1 MSDTAIDSNAS
12 VTASVEP
19 FPSMSGKS
27 SAAPSSAPSNGKQ
40 TDVMQPVSRQRM
52 DGYDDTPI
60 AERDYSFLN
69 EGEPQYDFDP
79 NESLDDFVA
88 RTEAA
93 EKDKAEG
100 KDKPQEGAT
109 EAKTEK
115 GTDPTPE
122 TDKAP
127 VEATASPELLE
138 KAAYWDR
145 FSELIDKAPETI
157 IEWAVGKMG
166 ESQKAALLKS
176 LNAAPVVEAAL
187 PDIDSHTYEAQSD
200 LEAAL
205 LPRMQD
211 VKSIPAMRQEIA
223 QLKASIAQTAQ
234 QEVRSLHEPMTY
246 LSVYGEIAMAR
257 MDAIAEAIGF
267 DLPMPDLAAIAEA
280 LKDGRTTHRS
290 AVAKVIGNSY
300 KQKAAEH
307 KQARA
312 ERPKTPG
319 NSSTRQP
326 TIKPGMSMVEI
337 MRQRP

>member
-1 MSDTAIDSNAS
+1 MSDTAISSDAP
-12 VTASVEP
+12 VTASAEP
-19 FPSMSGKS
+19 FPSMNGK
-27 SAAPSSAPSNGKQ
+27 PSVASPSNGKQ
-40 TDVMQPVSRQRM
+40 SDVMQPVSRQRM
-52 DGYDDTPI
+52 DGFDDTPI
-60 AERDYSFLN
+60 AQKDYDFLN
-69 EGEPQYDFDP
+69 EGEPDHDFDP

-93 EKDKAEG
+93 EKAKVEGTPDTAEPVASKADEATPEAE
-100 KDKPQEGAT
+100 KPVESA
-109 EAKTEK
+109 
-115 GTDPTPE
+115 TDPVL
-122 TDKAP
+122 A
-127 VEATASPELLE
+127 E
-138 KAAYWDR
+138 KAGYWDR
-145 FSELIDKAPETI
+145 FSDLIDKSPETL
-157 IEWAVGKMG
+157 IEWAIGKMG
-166 ESQKAALLKS
+166 EGQKDALLKS
-176 LNAAPVVEAAL
+176 LNAAPVVQAQL
-187 PDIDSHTYEAQSD
+187 PDIDPQTYEAQSD

-246 LSVYGEIAMAR
+246 LSVYSEIAMAR
-257 MDAIAEAIGF
+257 MDAMADAMGVEF
-267 DLPMPDLAAIAEA
+267 PMPDLAAIAEA

-290 AVAKVIGNSY
+290 AVAKVIGNTY

-326 TIKPGMSMVEI
+326 AIKPGMSMVDI
-337 MRQRP
+337 MRQGR